1 MRTWLTLRTSRS
13 RSRVVRASAPSA
25 RTCALITSTTLK
37 RGGLRG
43 SGGFGFL
50 RARLGTTYGRSLGG
64 AGLVSVDSS
73 GTMLAPVPL
82 VAVSSTQTLAMR
94 ALPYAA
100 AAAVA
105 PRRRQRRA
113 PRRRPSAVAELAA
126 SSRDAP
132 AGCADGTPAARSMSA
147 RIAPAERDATIGA
160 SRPSTAPIG
169 AGVGEVGSSVS
180 LPPLTAKPLT
190 ASAVGSTTQRVVP
203 L

>member
-13 RSRVVRASAPSA
+13 TSTVVRASAPSA
-25 RTCALITSTTLK
+25 RAWPLITSTTLK

-43 SGGFGFL
+43 SGGVGLL
-50 RARLGTTYGRSLGG
+50 RARLSTTYGRSLGG

-82 VAVSSTQTLAMR
+82 VAVSSTQTVAMR

-113 PRRRPSAVAELAA
+113 PRRRPPAVADLPA
-126 SSRDAP
+126 SLRDAP
-132 AGCADGTPAARSMSA
+132 PPCADGTPAAVPCR
-147 RIAPAERDATIGA
+147 RG
-160 SRPSTAPIG
+160 
-169 AGVGEVGSSVS
+169 S
-180 LPPLTAKPLT
+180 LPP
-190 ASAVGSTTQRVVP
+190 
-203 L
+203 